1 MKVSLPVSGD
11 NCTGLSASDFDTFKI
26 PAPPQ
31 GYEETG
37 KNFFCLIFTGA
48 EEAIKYAIHLNDV
61 YERMQASSEY
71 TCSRKKIRQIIEAVN
86 EQTDFQSLKFD

>member
-1 MKVSLPVSGD
+1 MEICLALSGD
-11 NCTGLSASDFDTFKI
+11 DCIGLSASDFDSYKI

-31 GYEETG
+31 GYKEGENNT
-37 KNFFCLIFTGA
+37 FCLIFTNS

-71 TCSRKKIRQIIEAVN
+71 SCSRKKIKEIIKAVN
-86 EQTDFQSLKFD
+86 EQADFKSINFD